1 MRMTEFLD
9 YITRT
14 DLHLGRN
21 AKPEEYTH
29 LTITNRL
36 KRARYVYQL
45 ERRKDER
52 DKKRFTKD
60 NRFHVERR
68 V

>member
-14 DLHLGRN
+14 DLHLGKN
-21 AKPEEYTH
+21 AKPEDYTH
-29 LTITNRL
+29 LTITKRL
-36 KRARYVYQL
+36 KRARYVYQM

-52 DKKRFTKD
+52 DKKRLAK
-60 NRFHVERR
+60 NS
-68 V
+68 

>member
-9 YITRT
+9 YITRK

-21 AKPEEYTH
+21 PNPEEYTH
-29 LTITNRL
+29 LTINKRL

-45 ERRKDER
+45 ERRKDGII
-52 DKKRFTKD
+52 
-60 NRFHVERR
+60 
-68 V
+68 